1 MSQIMEND
9 MLMDV
14 VPEDDSLKNKYL
26 AFIVEDEHFAVE
38 VAHIKEIMGVV
49 DITNIPRTEDYIKGI
64 INLRGDIVPVIDVRV
79 RFMKPELPYDQT
91 TCIVVV
97 EYQDYSLG
105 LVVDSIL
112 GIYTFVDEMMAPPP
126 NAKLSFANQFV
137 RNIGRAEDGTKLLL
151 DLEKLIF

>member
-1 MSQIMEND
+1 MSQIIEND
-9 MLMDV
+9 LLMDAV
-14 VPEDDSLKNKYL
+14 VEDDSLKNKYL

-112 GIYTFVDEMMAPPP
+112 GIYTFNEDMVAPPP
-126 NAKLSFANQFV
+126 NAKLSYANQFV